1 MPKLTGGTTLAEHKA
16 ATRDA
21 MLDAFAVELH
31 QRPWQDL
38 KLQTIAERAGVA
50 RTAVYN
56 YFPDRTTLLLAWSER
71 EMTRFMALA
80 ARELADRTD
89 PVDRLQVLVKLVL
102 IEFSC
107 SAVSPPPSRRCSHPR
122 IATSSSRTWNH
133 SRSCSRICC
142 GTVSTVEC
150 SRTPIRSHAPVDH
163 GVSGIP
169 APGTG
174 RGRKNGFRRRTHRA
188 VHSAR
193 ARGTRTRGAGLVGPR
208 QQGVA
213 QRGPIVERGRHA
225 VVDEC
230 RVVPASRE
238 EHGVPGTGQVHGY
251 RDRLPAIRDHHHLCR
266 PGPARSRRNGVAEI
280 GGVVGEG
287 ALVRHDDHLRVS
299 RRGESERSALAGITL
314 AGGAQHNHDPPGRH
328 RTQIGE
334 QPMLTGGV
342 VHVVDQREERLPDV
356 HTLEPPGDRVECLDT
371 GHGSAEVDSSDGQ
384 RREGRDSIV
393 HLVPAE
399 DPQPTGTRS
408 PRWCRVNVLPH
419 RCARTVVAY
428 TSAPGS
434 RAENVR
440 CGTSTS
446 PASRRP

>member
-102 IEFSC
+102 IEFSLQRGVAASVASMLAPRGSPRLLHAPGTTRGAVRG
-107 SAVSPPPSRRCSHPR
+107 SAAGRYRRWSVR
-122 IATSSSRTWNH
+122 GR
-133 SRSCSRICC
+133 RS
-142 GTVSTVEC
+142 G
-150 SRTPIRSHAPVDH
+150 SHAPVDH

-251 RDRLPAIRDHHHLCR
+251 RDRLPAIRDHHHHLCR
-266 PGPARSRRNGVAEI
+266 PARPRSRRNGVAEI

-287 ALVRHDDHLRVS
+287 ALVRHDDHTSAYRAAVNPSGARLPGS
-299 RRGESERSALAGITL
+299 RSPR
-314 AGGAQHNHDPPGRH
+314 GAQHNHDPPGRH
-328 RTQIGE
+328 RTQIG
-334 QPMLTGGV
+334 
-342 VHVVDQREERLPDV
+342 
-356 HTLEPPGDRVECLDT
+356 
-371 GHGSAEVDSSDGQ
+371 DS
-384 RREGRDSIV
+384 
-393 HLVPAE
+393 
-399 DPQPTGTRS
+399 
-408 PRWCRVNVLPH
+408 
-419 RCARTVVAY
+419 RC
-428 TSAPGS
+428 
-434 RAENVR
+434 
-440 CGTSTS
+440 
-446 PASRRP
+446 